1 VRSKH
6 GRSARALLSLLALCA
21 HTLSAQAQ
29 APLDE
34 GRERARALAYSGL
47 RAYAARD
54 YASASERLEESFRLL
69 PVPSLGLWSARALVK
84 LGRLVEAEQRYAATT
99 RLPLRSDDPPVQG
112 EARVTAELEQA
123 ELAARIP
130 TLAIVLLG
138 AESREVVVTLD
149 GATLP
154 SAGLGE
160 PRRMNPGRHAL
171 LGTRAGERSEVTLTL
186 LEGQH
191 EQATLR
197 FLPRPPE
204 PPSVIG
210 TEHAADDTSAWRTAG
225 WIGVGSG
232 VGALVGAA
240 LTYVIARDR
249 YRDLEKEGVCV
260 DDRCRPGNELD
271 AYYDVRRLH
280 VASLVT
286 SGVLGAAGVTLLFL
300 HPEPHDERAT
310 LTLRLRL
317 DASSAVLGARF

>member
-1 VRSKH
+1 MR
-6 GRSARALLSLLALCA
+6 RRPERYAPALLLALCA
-21 HTLSAQAQ
+21 HALGAAAQ
-29 APLDE
+29 APPDA

-47 RAYAARD
+47 RAYAAHD
-54 YASASERLEESFRLL
+54 YPGASEQLEQSFRLL

-84 LGRLVEAEQRYAATT
+84 LGRLIEAEQRYGATT
-99 RLPLRSDDPPVQG
+99 RLPVRSDEPPVQG
-112 EARVTAELEQA
+112 EARVTAELEHA

-138 AESREVVVTLD
+138 AEAREVVVTLD
-149 GATLP
+149 GAVLP
-154 SAGLGE
+154 ARGLAE

-171 LGTRAGERSEVTLTL
+171 VGTRAGERSEVTLTL

-204 PPSVIG
+204 APAVVGAEP
-210 TEHAADDTSAWRTAG
+210 AAHGTSAWRTAG
-225 WIGVGSG
+225 WIGVGTG
-232 VGALVGAA
+232 AGALVGAA
-240 LTYVIARDR
+240 LTYVIARNR
-249 YRDLEKEGVCV
+249 YRDLEQDGVCV
-260 DDRCRPGNELD
+260 DDRCRPGRDLD

-286 SGVLGAAGVTLLFL
+286 SGVLGAAGVTVLLL
-300 HPEPHDERAT
+300 HPEPRDERAT